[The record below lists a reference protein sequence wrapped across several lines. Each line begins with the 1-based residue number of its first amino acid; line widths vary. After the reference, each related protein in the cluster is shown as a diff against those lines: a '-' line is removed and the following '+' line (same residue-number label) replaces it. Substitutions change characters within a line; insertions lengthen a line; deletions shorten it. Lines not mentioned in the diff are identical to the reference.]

1 MTYDRVYI
9 TCSCCGNSQTIGY
22 TATDVNKTVKDGWNS
37 FGDALYCP
45 DCVKTWEERN
55 GKNKPLWGKIHT
67 IKKIDDLH
75 DRTTPKT
82 VTEYCSC
89 CDSEIEM
96 CWDVERD
103 GFKAFCPVCGNRL
116 MLCDE
121 CKHRSSEFID
131 DCDYD
136 GVSDSCKFN
145 PKEENGK

>member
-1 MTYDRVYI
+1 MTNNVVRLI
-9 TCSCCGNSQTIGY
+9 CSCCGAG
-22 TATDVNKTVKDGWNS
+22 KTVDYTVTDILKAVNEGWDS

-55 GKNKPLWGKIHT
+55 GKNKKLWGKEHT
-67 IKKIDDLH
+67 IKEIDEMH
-75 DRTTPKT
+75 DSDTPKI
-82 VTEYCSC
+82 VTEFCSC
-89 CDSEIEM
+89 CNSEIEM

-121 CKHRSSEFID
+121 CMHRDGKFKD

-136 GVSDSCKFN
+136 GISDSCKFN
-145 PKEENGK
+145 PVEDDVK